1 MTGEHRIIVE
11 KRVVRYELV
20 IRHKLNIIRGESGS
34 GKSLLE
40 SMVYENNMGVGST
53 KIRSDLKPKAVR
65 FITDIKTGIKE
76 GFNLFIFDETVFK
89 KLTSGDSGETVAE
102 LVKDKP
108 VYCIFITRECGK
120 TCLPVDVEACYEIV
134 EEKFTSRTIR
144 RNEQLYEWKNDTRV
158 LPTKMFTED
167 SKVGYSFFKNTLPN
181 TEVVKLGGTGEITKF
196 GKYIKKY
203 VGEGDIAYLVADG
216 CAFGFL
222 MPYFMEERRV
232 AEKYGYKIRLF
243 LPASFEYMLLSCGIV
258 PNVSIDRLINA
269 YSYSRIEK
277 YMSLEKYYEDYLSE
291 VTSGKLSKNS
301 KALENYIL
309 RPRCVDKIYEYI
321 KEIER

>member
-53 KIRSDLKPKAVR
+53 KIRSDLKPRAVR

-196 GKYIKKY
+196 GKYVKKY

-309 RPRCVDKIYEYI
+309 RPRCIDKIYEYI

>member
-1 MTGEHRIIVE
+1 MTGEHSIIVE

-196 GKYIKKY
+196 GKYVKKY

-269 YSYSRIEK
+269 YSYSRIE
-277 YMSLEKYYEDYLSE
+277 S
-291 VTSGKLSKNS
+291 
-301 KALENYIL
+301 I
-309 RPRCVDKIYEYI
+309 
-321 KEIER
+321 

>member
-40 SMVYENNMGVGST
+40 SMIYENNMGVGST

-196 GKYIKKY
+196 GKYVKKY

-291 VTSGKLSKNS
+291 VTSEKLSKNS

>member
-53 KIRSDLKPKAVR
+53 KIRSDLKPRAVR

-196 GKYIKKY
+196 GKYVKKY

-243 LPASFEYMLLSCGIV
+243 LPASFEYMLLSCGVV

>member
-1 MTGEHRIIVE
+1 MTGEHRIVVE

-196 GKYIKKY
+196 DKYVKKY

-269 YSYSRIEK
+269 YSY
-277 YMSLEKYYEDYLSE
+277 
-291 VTSGKLSKNS
+291 
-301 KALENYIL
+301 
-309 RPRCVDKIYEYI
+309 
-321 KEIER
+321 

>member
-53 KIRSDLKPKAVR
+53 KIRSDLKPRAVR

-167 SKVGYSFFKNTLPN
+167 SKVWYSLFKNTLPN

-196 GKYIKKY
+196 GKYVKKY
-203 VGEGDIAYLVADG
+203 VGEGDISYLVADG